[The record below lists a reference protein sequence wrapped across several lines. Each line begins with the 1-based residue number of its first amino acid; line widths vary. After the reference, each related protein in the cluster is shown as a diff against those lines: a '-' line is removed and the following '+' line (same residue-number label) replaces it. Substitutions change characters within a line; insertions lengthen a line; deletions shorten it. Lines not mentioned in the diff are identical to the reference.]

1 MWILFALSSAI
12 CSAGVSFS
20 LKRAVEHGGAVVS
33 TVAFRA
39 IAGLLLFAAMAMAG
53 SWPAL
58 TPEYW
63 RAVGMVMV
71 PEVLGMLFLT
81 LALRAGELSMV
92 QPLSGLLP
100 PLVMIGGFL
109 FLGEVPS
116 LPAAAGVALV
126 TAGVYCIGLRPGAS
140 ALEPIRA
147 LARSRASWLM
157 VASVAAWSLATLVH
171 RVGVQAVG
179 ALPWAVT
186 LAAGSALALS
196 AAIPFLAWRTG
207 EIGLPDEARPWGR
220 AVLLAGV
227 AYALMQAGLQTAF
240 GMAQAGYV
248 AAVSSTS
255 ILIATL
261 LGIVVLRERAAART
275 RAAGAVLVCGG
286 AAMIAAFG

>member
-1 MWILFALSSAI
+1 MWILFALCSAV

-20 LKRAVEHGGAVVS
+20 LKRAVAHGGAVLS

-39 IAGLLLFAAMAMAG
+39 VAGVLLVVAVT
-53 SWPAL
+53 AL
-58 TPEYW
+58 GMWRAPTPEYW
-63 RAVGMVMV
+63 RAVAMVMV

-92 QPLSGLLP
+92 QPLSGLIP
-100 PLVMIGGFL
+100 PLVMLGGFL

-140 ALEPIRA
+140 AMEPIRA
-147 LARSRASWLM
+147 LARSRASWYM
-157 VASVAAWSLATLVH
+157 VASVCAWSLATLVH

-186 LAAGSALALS
+186 LALGSALGLAVAL
-196 AAIPFLAWRTG
+196 PFLAWKSG
-207 EIGLPDEARPWGR
+207 DVGLPEDTRQWGR

-227 AYALMQAGLQTAF
+227 AYALMQAALQTAF

-248 AAVSSTS
+248 AAVSSIS

-261 LGIVVLRERAAART
+261 LGIVVLRERSAART

>member
-1 MWILFALSSAI
+1 MWILFALCSAV

-20 LKRAVEHGGAVVS
+20 LKRAVAHGGAVLS

-39 IAGLLLFAAMAMAG
+39 FAGVLLVVAVT
-53 SWPAL
+53 AL
-58 TPEYW
+58 GAWRAPTPEYW
-63 RAVGMVMV
+63 RAVAMVMV

-92 QPLSGLLP
+92 QPLSGLMP
-100 PLVMIGGFL
+100 PLVMVGGVL

-140 ALEPIRA
+140 AMEPIRA
-147 LARSRASWLM
+147 LARSRASWYM
-157 VASVAAWSLATLVH
+157 VASVSAWSLATLVH

-186 LAAGSALALS
+186 LALGSALGLAVAL
-196 AAIPFLAWRTG
+196 PFLAWKTG
-207 EIGLPDEARPWGR
+207 DAGLPDDTRPWAR
-220 AVLLAGV
+220 AVLLAGL

-255 ILIATL
+255 ILIATM
-261 LGIVVLRERAAART
+261 LGIVVLRERSAART